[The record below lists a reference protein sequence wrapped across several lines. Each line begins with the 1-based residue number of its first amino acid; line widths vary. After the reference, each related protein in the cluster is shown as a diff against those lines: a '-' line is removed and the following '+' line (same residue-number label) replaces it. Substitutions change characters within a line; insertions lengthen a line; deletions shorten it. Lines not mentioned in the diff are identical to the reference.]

1 VHNPYD
7 NSGPSILGLDKDD
20 ITAQEELAAFDQLGP
35 LTRKVIDEEMCVRWS
50 SHQTLEV
57 IKTLWRSDPR
67 NPTIDHNMADLL
79 LRANANILAEIRVTG
94 ETQLRPLAPTFI
106 FAIR

>member
-1 VHNPYD
+1 
-7 NSGPSILGLDKDD
+7 
-20 ITAQEELAAFDQLGP
+20 
-35 LTRKVIDEEMCVRWS
+35 MCVRWS
-50 SHQTLEV
+50 IHQTLEV

-94 ETQLRPLAPTFI
+94 ETQLRPLGPPSFLQFAKFELIPKLHVAPASSHARGLWSQNVPKSNENSPSISMAFPK
-106 FAIR
+106 